1 MRLLQPTIAALAV
14 ALSVALAATAPA
26 RAEDH
31 ATRATFLHAGTGL
44 EYEVTDEV
52 DHGAPLDVLRCAGGW
67 CEVRYE
73 GVAGWVLA
81 GTVSQAAP
89 APAATHGTQPC
100 FEDRQAGYGKGE
112 RTRFCPR

>member
-1 MRLLQPTIAALAV
+1 MRLLQPTIAAV
-14 ALSVALAATAPA
+14 AVALAATTVPA

-31 ATRATFLHAGTGL
+31 ATRATFLRAGPGL
-44 EYEVTDEV
+44 DYEVTDEV
-52 DHGAPLDVLRCAGGW
+52 DHGARLDVLRCAGEW
-67 CEVRYE
+67 CEARYE
-73 GVAGWVLA
+73 GVVGWVPA
-81 GTVSQAAP
+81 GTVAQATP

>member
-1 MRLLQPTIAALAV
+1 MRLLQPMTVAATLI
-14 ALSVALAATAPA
+14 LAAVPA

-31 ATRATFLHAGTGL
+31 ASRATFLRAGPGL
-44 EYEVTDEV
+44 DYEVTDEV
-52 DHGAPLDVLRCAGGW
+52 DHGAALNVLRCAGEW
-67 CEVRYE
+67 CEARYE
-73 GVAGWVLA
+73 GVVGWVPA
-81 GTVSQAAP
+81 GTVAQAAP